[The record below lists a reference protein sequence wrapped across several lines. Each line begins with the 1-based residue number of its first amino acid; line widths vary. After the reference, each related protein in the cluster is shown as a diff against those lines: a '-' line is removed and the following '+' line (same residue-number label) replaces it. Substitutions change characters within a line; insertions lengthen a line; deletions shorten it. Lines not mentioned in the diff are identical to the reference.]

1 MSAAKATVIG
11 AIITS
16 IVALTGIFINNYY
29 NAKLV
34 ERNLQREEE
43 QRIAEE
49 RRRAEEEAK
58 REEEQ
63 RIPEDLRYAERLT
76 EDWIKARVVEDIRFV
91 LSIASDYFFFDQYVL
106 SGIEKIEEHY
116 RNWWDREKIA
126 DKKLEFDNNKIESL
140 SVSQFKKEFP
150 RSAFHDRILS
160 FPSKIQDTD
169 IVVFVEVE
177 GEGTLFFYRK
187 FGSQLKMIGF
197 WG

>member
-16 IVALTGIFINNYY
+16 IVALIGIFINNYY

-76 EDWIKARVVEDIRFV
+76 VCRFRSSRKNFRGARSMTV
-91 LSIASDYFFFDQYVL
+91 Y
-106 SGIEKIEEHY
+106 
-116 RNWWDREKIA
+116 
-126 DKKLEFDNNKIESL
+126 
-140 SVSQFKKEFP
+140 
-150 RSAFHDRILS
+150 
-160 FPSKIQDTD
+160 
-169 IVVFVEVE
+169 
-177 GEGTLFFYRK
+177 
-187 FGSQLKMIGF
+187 
-197 WG
+197 